1 MRSSS
6 ILLACVALI
15 ATAASAQTPPTPPA
29 HDYAQ
34 PFYMS
39 AADLAAKTA
48 GGVTFEVPTAP
59 GARLM
64 RIRRDKDGE
73 IEIHRDYADQII
85 ALSGRATARIGGTV
99 TGQRAI
105 ADGDWRGGVATGF
118 KTYEIGPGDVLW
130 VPAGMAHQFIVPAGQ
145 PFQYF
150 TVKNRQA
157 P

>member
-1 MRSSS
+1 M
-6 ILLACVALI
+6 LPVCAALI
-15 ATAASAQTPPTPPA
+15 AGPALAQTPPPA
-29 HDYAQ
+29 PVHDYAK

-85 ALSGRATARIGGTV
+85 VFSGHAKARIGGAV

-118 KTYEIGPGDVLW
+118 QEYDVGPGDVLW
-130 VPAGMAHQFIVPAGQ
+130 VPAGMAHQFVVTPGA

-150 TVKNRQA
+150 TVKNRQT
-157 P
+157 PGG

>member
-1 MRSSS
+1 M
-6 ILLACVALI
+6 
-15 ATAASAQTPPTPPA
+15 AQTPPPA
-29 HDYAQ
+29 PMHDHAK

-85 ALSGRATARIGGTV
+85 VVSGHAKARIGGTV

-105 ADGDWRGGVATGF
+105 AEGDWRGGVATGF
-118 KTYEIGPGDVLW
+118 QEYEVGPGDVLW
-130 VPAGMAHQFIVPAGQ
+130 VPAGMAHQFMVPPGA

-150 TVKNRQA
+150 TVKNRQTPA
-157 P
+157 G